1 MKNKYLIQLRQILS
15 REYAVIY
22 NMRIKDQIS
31 DIDIETYIE
40 HYPSIH
46 SVLEQQRL
54 ASELQRKQESYRL
67 IVERTETR
75 AKEYLKTLK
84 NERTVLTEEL
94 RQETLKQSIT
104 PKSIV
109 QSNNKRK
116 VLEDKLLEID
126 KVISALS
133 DAISN
138 VKRQRGRPR
147 KTEEVDYEEEPK
159 D

>member
-1 MKNKYLIQLRQILS
+1 MKNKYLTQLRQVLS

-22 NMRIKDQIS
+22 SMRVKDQIS
-31 DIDIETYIE
+31 NEDIQSYIDN
-40 HYPSIH
+40 YPSIH
-46 SVLEQQRL
+46 EVLRQQRM
-54 ASELQRKQESYRL
+54 ASELQRKQENYRL
-67 IVERTETR
+67 IVERTETG

-84 NERTVLTEEL
+84 NERTILAEEL

-109 QSNNKRK
+109 QSNNRRK
-116 VLEDKLLEID
+116 VLEDKLLEVD

-133 DAISN
+133 DAIAG

-147 KTEEVDYEEEPK
+147 KTEEVDYEEPE

>member
-15 REYAVIY
+15 REYTVIY

-31 DIDIETYIE
+31 DIDLETYIE
-40 HYPSIH
+40 HYPSVH
-46 SVLEQQRL
+46 EVLRQQRI
-54 ASELQRKQESYRL
+54 ASELQCKQENYRL
-67 IVERTETR
+67 IVERTETG

-84 NERTVLTEEL
+84 NERTILAEEL

>member
-1 MKNKYLIQLRQILS
+1 MKNKYLTQLRQVLS

-22 NMRIKDQIS
+22 SMRVKDQIS
-31 DIDIETYIE
+31 NEDIQSYIDN
-40 HYPSIH
+40 YPSIH
-46 SVLEQQRL
+46 EVLRQQRM
-54 ASELQRKQESYRL
+54 ASELQRKQENYRL
-67 IVERTETR
+67 IVERTETG

-84 NERTVLTEEL
+84 NERTILAEEL

-109 QSNNKRK
+109 QSNNRRK
-116 VLEDKLLEID
+116 VLEDKLLEVD

-133 DAISN
+133 DAIAG

-147 KTEEVDYEEEPK
+147 KTEEVDYEEEQE